1 MVLICVEGPQRSGKS
16 TLIEKL
22 SKATGIPIWRRP
34 PEIEEF
40 KEKTASHDLF
50 VLDELSI
57 LNIIDWQINSLIVDR
72 HPAISEWV
80 YSDLY
85 GRKSKVP
92 YMRMSLLPEQ
102 SIFIFLLEEVD
113 VLVERGREAE
123 EASQELQHYADLAIM
138 LSSHRRVLILPSP
151 HKKTEDAL
159 IKECLTFIS
168 GNKRYS

>member
-22 SKATGIPIWRRP
+22 SKATGIPVWRRP
-34 PEIEEF
+34 VEIEKF
-40 KEKTASHDLF
+40 KEETESWELF

-57 LNIIDWQINSLIVDR
+57 INAIDWRVNSLIVDR
-72 HPAISEWV
+72 HPAVSEWI
-80 YSDLY
+80 YTDLY
-85 GRKSKVP
+85 GRKSRVP
-92 YMRMSLLPEQ
+92 YMRISLLPEH
-102 SIFIFLLEEVD
+102 SIFIFLLEEVG

-123 EASQELQHYADLAIM
+123 EASHELQHYADIAIM
-138 LSSHRRVLILPSP
+138 LSPHRRVLILPSP

-168 GNKRYS
+168 GNKRSI